1 MSSTDCL
8 CLSSITAMYDIVVII
23 CPIVAVAV
31 VAEGMKEEE
40 QEPAG
45 AHRTDYS
52 TIVASTKQQLPQS
65 IPLRSN

>member
-1 MSSTDCL
+1 
-8 CLSSITAMYDIVVII
+8 MYDIVVMSI

-65 IPLRSN
+65 IPLRPN